1 MKFSVKILL
10 LLICLQLSVFRVA
23 AVSHQIP
30 MALVSIGEIAQ
41 LHHAENLVKR
51 IDRMIDHKKSNHH
64 HLHLSA
70 ISSCCLNLRAV
81 NIIYRPFQ
89 ISIKLWEFQSKFP
102 QDVFLE
108 KPTKPPKFSV

>member
-10 LLICLQLSVFRVA
+10 LLICLQLSVFSVA

-30 MALVSIGEIAQ
+30 MALVNIGEKAQ

-51 IDRMIDHKKSNHH
+51 IDRMIDHQKSYK

-70 ISSCCLNLRAV
+70 VLVCCLSLKSV
-81 NIIYRPFQ
+81 SIVYRPLQ
-89 ISIKLWEFQSKFP
+89 ISIQLWGFESKIP

>member
-23 AVSHQIP
+23 AISHQIP

-41 LHHAENLVKR
+41 LHHAENLVMR

-64 HLHLSA
+64 LHLSA
-70 ISSCCLNLRAV
+70 VLACCLNLRAV

-89 ISIKLWEFQSKFP
+89 ILFHMWR
-102 QDVFLE
+102 FLY
-108 KPTKPPKFSV
+108 